1 MQLCLRL
8 SASLYSAGL
17 DWWWWWWWW
26 WWWLQQPV
34 AKTTTTTERQEPAQ
48 EKEGRLSLARQRRDS
63 AAAAATRDHATTT
76 DLIEGEGGEN
86 RRLSSIF
93 PVFAEVFR
101 SPIECPL
108 SHSLRQRLSSPP
120 SGPGPCSLREVPVL
134 PALKPSSPALSPPP
148 LLLLL
153 LPLATLRVQTVCVC
167 VHRLSRRLAWS
178 VVVVLT

>member
-1 MQLCLRL
+1 M
-8 SASLYSAGL
+8 
-17 DWWWWWWWW
+17 
-26 WWWLQQPV
+26 V
-34 AKTTTTTERQEPAQ
+34 
-48 EKEGRLSLARQRRDS
+48 RQRIDS

-134 PALKPSSPALSPPP
+134 AALMPSSPALSPPP
-148 LLLLL
+148 LVVLLLL
-153 LPLATLRVQTVCVC
+153 LPLATLRGQTVCVC
-167 VHRLSRRLAWS
+167 AQTVASSGLIGGGDGAHLSTAYSTVIIIIIIRQYHH
-178 VVVVLT
+178 